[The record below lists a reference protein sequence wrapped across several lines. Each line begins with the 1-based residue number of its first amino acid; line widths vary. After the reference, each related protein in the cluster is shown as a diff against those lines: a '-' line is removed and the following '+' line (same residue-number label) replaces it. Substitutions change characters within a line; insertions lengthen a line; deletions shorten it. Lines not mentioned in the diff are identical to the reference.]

1 MSVFL
6 HIYTPDEDFLY
17 AGLSIYFKKLDS
29 KKIIGKQQEFLKYLC
44 KKMIRK
50 ILKPYKVGY
59 MPIKYQ
65 LMALMSKKQISIPI
79 YFPIGNNITLKV

>member
-1 MSVFL
+1 M
-6 HIYTPDEDFLY
+6 
-17 AGLSIYFKKLDS
+17 
-29 KKIIGKQQEFLKYLC
+29 KYLC

-50 ILKPYKVGY
+50 ILKPYTVGY